1 MLTSS
6 RDPEIFIA
14 NVQRLLAVVKEYL
27 TRLEILLEEMNNLQE
42 SHIYRCYQGSFKAYD
57 FQEKTLE
64 VVRLFREIGEIEELT
79 LHEYFEEVVS
89 EGTGQKNLN
98 QEWTVGQRPIL
109 EAFIHV
115 RLFLE
120 IMVKYAKNTEPMPSF
135 ISYGW
140 LGVLEL
146 YGLGC

>member
-27 TRLEILLEEMNNLQE
+27 PRLEILLEEMNNLQE

-64 VVRLFREIGEIEELT
+64 VVRLFE
-79 LHEYFEEVVS
+79 
-89 EGTGQKNLN
+89 K
-98 QEWTVGQRPIL
+98 
-109 EAFIHV
+109 
-115 RLFLE
+115 
-120 IMVKYAKNTEPMPSF
+120 
-135 ISYGW
+135 
-140 LGVLEL
+140 
-146 YGLGC
+146 

>member
-6 RDPEIFIA
+6 RDPEIFTA
-14 NVQRLLAVVKEYL
+14 TVQRLLAIVKEYL
-27 TRLEILLEEMNNLQE
+27 PRLETLLDDMNHLQE
-42 SHIYRCYQGSFKAYD
+42 ILIYRCYQGSFKVYD

-64 VVRLFREIGEIEELT
+64 VVSLFREIGEIEGLT

-89 EGTGQKNLN
+89 AGTGQKNLN

-120 IMVKYAKNTEPMPSF
+120 IMVKYAKNTEPMPSY

-140 LGVLEL
+140 LGVHEL
-146 YGLGC
+146 YGLGY

>member
-6 RDPEIFIA
+6 RDPEIFTA
-14 NVQRLLAVVKEYL
+14 NVQHLLAIVKKHL
-27 TRLEILLEEMNNLQE
+27 PRLEILLEEMNLLQE
-42 SHIYRCYQGSFKAYD
+42 ILIYRCYQGSFKAYV

-64 VVRLFREIGEIEELT
+64 VVSLFREIGEIEGLT

-89 EGTGQKNLN
+89 AGTGQRNLN

-109 EAFIHV
+109 EAFMHV

-120 IMVKYAKNTEPMPSF
+120 IMVKYAKNTEPMPSY

-140 LGVLEL
+140 LGVHEL

>member
-1 MLTSS
+1 MSPS
-6 RDPEIFIA
+6 CDPEIFNA
-14 NVQRLLAVVKEYL
+14 NVQHLLAIVKEHL
-27 TRLEILLEEMNNLQE
+27 PRLEILLEEMNFLQE
-42 SHIYRCYQGSFKAYD
+42 ILIYRCYQGSFKAYD

-64 VVRLFREIGEIEELT
+64 VVSLFREIGEIEGLT

-89 EGTGQKNLN
+89 AGTGQKNLN

-109 EAFIHV
+109 EAFMHV

-140 LGVLEL
+140 LGVMEL

>member
-1 MLTSS
+1 MSPS
-6 RDPEIFIA
+6 HDPEIFTA
-14 NVQRLLAVVKEYL
+14 NVQRLLAIDKEYL
-27 TRLEILLEEMNNLQE
+27 PRLETLLDDMNHLQE
-42 SHIYRCYQGSFKAYD
+42 ILIYRCYQGSFKVYD

-64 VVRLFREIGEIEELT
+64 VVSLFREIGEIEGLT

-109 EAFIHV
+109 EAFMHV

>member
-1 MLTSS
+1 MLASS
-6 RDPEIFIA
+6 RDPEIFTA
-14 NVQRLLAVVKEYL
+14 NVQHLLAIVKKHL
-27 TRLEILLEEMNNLQE
+27 PRLEILLEEMNLLQE
-42 SHIYRCYQGSFKAYD
+42 ILIYRCYQGSFKAYD

-64 VVRLFREIGEIEELT
+64 VVSLFREIGEIEGLT

-89 EGTGQKNLN
+89 AGTGQRNLN

-109 EAFIHV
+109 EAFMHV

-140 LGVLEL
+140 LGVMEL
-146 YGLGC
+146 YELG

>member
-1 MLTSS
+1 MSPS
-6 RDPEIFIA
+6 RDPEIFNA
-14 NVQRLLAVVKEYL
+14 NVQHLLAIVKEHL
-27 TRLEILLEEMNNLQE
+27 PRLEILLEEMNFLQE
-42 SHIYRCYQGSFKAYD
+42 TLIYRCDQGSFKAYD

-64 VVRLFREIGEIEELT
+64 VVSFFREIGEIEGLT

-89 EGTGQKNLN
+89 DGIAQKNLN
-98 QEWTVGQRPIL
+98 HEWTVGQRPIL
-109 EAFIHV
+109 EAFMHV

-140 LGVLEL
+140 LGVMEL
-146 YGLGC
+146 YGLG